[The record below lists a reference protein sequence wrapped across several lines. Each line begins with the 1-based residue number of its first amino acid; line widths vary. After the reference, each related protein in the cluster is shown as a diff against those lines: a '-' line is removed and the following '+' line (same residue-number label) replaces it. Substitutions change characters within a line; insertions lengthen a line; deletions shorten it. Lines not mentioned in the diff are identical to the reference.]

1 MKLKVTVK
9 MKSGTKISII
19 KRVDDP
25 PKNTPSDVHYMF
37 EAQNLVEMIQNGG
50 INLYVPPNNIER
62 ILIQP
67 REGGKVNESAIGAVA
82 QSGGNLQ
89 VAGVPA

>member
-9 MKSGTKISII
+9 MKNGTKISMI

-25 PKNTPSDVHYMF
+25 PKNTPADVHYMF
-37 EAQNLVEMIQNGG
+37 EAQSLVEMIQNGG

-62 ILIQP
+62 ILVQP
-67 REGGKVNESAIGAVA
+67 REGDKANESTVGSASQIGNNVRM
-82 QSGGNLQ
+82 
-89 VAGVPA
+89 AGVPV